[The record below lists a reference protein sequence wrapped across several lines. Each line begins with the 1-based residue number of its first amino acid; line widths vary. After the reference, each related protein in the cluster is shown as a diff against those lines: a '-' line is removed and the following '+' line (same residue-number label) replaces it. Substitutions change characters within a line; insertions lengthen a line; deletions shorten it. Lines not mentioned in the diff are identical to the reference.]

1 MTHKIER
8 TKKGFEI
15 FSINQIIPTP
25 LLIEIPITK
34 YRMYQYYKVNN
45 SKVSFHASVVE
56 IYTTHTRLRIRERSS
71 KHPGWSL
78 SNNPKTRKN
87 EKKRR
92 KKPRIQITKER
103 RRMKE
108 LMIIQKCCK
117 FVKEILLKKHR
128 LQVSPKVM
136 NLCRLSYHGETSQ
149 ICQSNEPKNHH
160 GDVVVDSKLLP
171 LQYLSSNETC
181 LSIWSCR

>member
-1 MTHKIER
+1 
-8 TKKGFEI
+8 
-15 FSINQIIPTP
+15 
-25 LLIEIPITK
+25 
-34 YRMYQYYKVNN
+34 MYQYYKVNN

-87 EKKRR
+87 EKEKEEKKTQNPNYKR
-92 KKPRIQITKER
+92 KKKNERIDDYTKVLQI
-103 RRMKE
+103 
-108 LMIIQKCCK
+108 
-117 FVKEILLKKHR
+117 VKEILLKKHR

-136 NLCRLSYHGETSQ
+136 NLCRLSYHRETSQ

-160 GDVVVDSKLLP
+160 GDVVVDSALLP
-171 LQYLSSNETC
+171 LQYLSSIETC